1 MMKFFKRLC
10 CCFGFKKSKPELE
23 LENVFYDDLND
34 DLNDNLPL
42 VHLDSNSDKFQSI
55 SLSN

>member
-10 CCFGFKKSKPELE
+10 CCFDFKKSTPELE

-34 DLNDNLPL
+34 NLPL
-42 VHLDSNSDKFQSI
+42 VHLVSISNRFQSI
-55 SLSN
+55 SFSD